1 MQGRQCDCF
10 RQPRKQDGEITQGT
24 HSVTEEITNTLNN
37 ATDLV
42 PLFFPKPRSYILFL
56 HIFFFFWLTRKD
68 SKVKAVFNK
77 LFDYTS
83 QILD

>member
-1 MQGRQCDCF
+1 MLQ
-10 RQPRKQDGEITQGT
+10 
-24 HSVTEEITNTLNN
+24 TLFPYSFLSLE
-37 ATDLV
+37 ATFYFYT
-42 PLFFPKPRSYILFL
+42 FFL
-56 HIFFFFWLTRKD
+56 FFFFWLTRKD